1 VTAWLSFLCNQSTRN
16 QSNASTTTLR
26 PCNINYYIIC
36 ITSARQCNT
45 GRPLCSKR
53 VYPLKRLLQNVA
65 WGTES
70 QVRTLMTNFT
80 IVAFKCGST
89 APKVAK
95 IGIYWYKFS
104 PKGYTASDFLIQNLA
119 WNRKSQVRTLMPIF
133 TVLALRCG
141 LTAPKIVKMEIFGTN
156 LPIRENSG
164 GPQKNWNIGAQ
175 LQTFLYAATA

>member
-16 QSNASTTTLR
+16 QSNASTTTSR

-36 ITSARQCNT
+36 ITSAGQCNT
-45 GRPLCSKR
+45 GRPLCSKG

-65 WGTES
+65 WGRS
-70 QVRTLMTNFT
+70 PR
-80 IVAFKCGST
+80 S
-89 APKVAK
+89 APSWQISPLWLLNVGLQPLKSPKLVF
-95 IGIYWYKFS
+95 IGINLPQRGIPRAIF
-104 PKGYTASDFLIQNLA
+104 FIQNLA

-133 TVLALRCG
+133 TVLALKCG